1 MLFHKLWKTTEIV
14 YLTKKQ
20 QWTIKQNMLLHSV
33 VGDLEV
39 DISTCREKQKLLGSF
54 IYEV

>member
-1 MLFHKLWKTTEIV
+1 MLFYKLWKTTEIV

-33 VGDLEV
+33 VGDLEA
-39 DISTCREKQKLLGSF
+39 DIRYTF